1 MITNSMIQRRKDLL
15 KLMNLVVITDFNIA
29 DEALW
34 NEWHKLLGDDESTY
48 EQVAQDNEAFNTI
61 LRIFLVMNS
70 YFYAEENEC

>member
-1 MITNSMIQRRKDLL
+1 MIQRRKDLL
-15 KLMNLVVITDFNIA
+15 KLMNLVVITDFNIV

-34 NEWHKLLGDDESTY
+34 NEWRRLLGDDESTY
-48 EQVAQDNEAFNTI
+48 EQVAQDNEVFNTI

>member
-15 KLMNLVVITDFNIA
+15 KLMNLVVITDFNIV

-34 NEWHKLLGDDESTY
+34 NEWHRLLGDGESTY